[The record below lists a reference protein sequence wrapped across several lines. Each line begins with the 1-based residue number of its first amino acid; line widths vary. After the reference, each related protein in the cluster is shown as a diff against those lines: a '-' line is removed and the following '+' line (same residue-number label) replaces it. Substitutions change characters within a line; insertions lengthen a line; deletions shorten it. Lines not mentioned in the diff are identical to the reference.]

1 MTDDLDNTP
10 PPQVDWYIKV
20 ADRAALITAL
30 KGPSETRDTFDDD
43 GNVTGSETAY
53 PHSIISQDEDGNDVI
68 RATNWVRVDEIGAI
82 YAPTGNTLTD
92 DEGNS
97 YPEMAAVA
105 GYHANLRKLSDKA
118 DTLIQQLE
126 DGGDTITPPATP
138 SRGFA

>member
-20 ADRAALITAL
+20 ADRATLITAL
-30 KGPSETRDTFDDD
+30 KGPSETRDTYDND
-43 GNVTGSETAY
+43 GNVTGTETVY
-53 PHSIISQDEDGNDVI
+53 PHSIITQDEDDNDVI
-68 RATNWVRVDEIGAI
+68 MATNWVRVDEIGAI

-97 YPEMAAVA
+97 YPEMAAVP

-118 DTLIQQLE
+118 DTLIQHLE

>member
-1 MTDDLDNTP
+1 MTDDIEDTP

-20 ADRAALITAL
+20 NDRAALITAL

-43 GNVTGSETAY
+43 GNVTGTETVY
-53 PHSIISQDEDGNDVI
+53 PHSIITQDDDDNDVI
-68 RATNWVRVDEIGAI
+68 MATNWVRVDDIGAI
-82 YAPTGNTLTD
+82 YAPTGKTLTD
-92 DEGNS
+92 DEGND

-118 DTLIQQLE
+118 DALIQHLE

-138 SRGFA
+138 ARGFA

>member
-10 PPQVDWYIKV
+10 PPQVDWYLKV

-43 GNVTGSETAY
+43 GNVTGQETVY
-53 PHSIISQDEDGNDVI
+53 PHGIITQDEDDNDVI
-68 RATNWVRVDEIGAI
+68 RATSWVRVDDIGSI
-82 YAPTGNTLTD
+82 YEATGKTLTD
-92 DEGNS
+92 DEGNE

-118 DTLIQQLE
+118 DTLIQHLE
-126 DGGDTITPPATP
+126 DGGHIITPPATP
-138 SRGFA
+138 ARGFA

>member
-10 PPQVDWYIKV
+10 PPQIDWYIKV

-43 GNVTGSETAY
+43 GNVTGSETVH
-53 PHSIISQDEDGNDVI
+53 PHSIISQDEDDNDVI
-68 RATNWVRVDEIGAI
+68 RATSWVRVDEIGSI
-82 YAPTGNTLTD
+82 YAPTGKTLTD
-92 DEGNS
+92 DDGNS

-118 DTLIQQLE
+118 DTLIQHLE

-138 SRGFA
+138 ARGFA

>member
-30 KGPSETRDTFDDD
+30 KGPSETRDTFDDE
-43 GNVTGSETAY
+43 GNVSGTETVY
-53 PHSIISQDEDGNDVI
+53 PHSIISRDEDDNDVI
-68 RATNWVRVDEIGAI
+68 MATNWVRVDEIGSI

-97 YPEMAAVA
+97 YPEMAAVP

-118 DTLIQQLE
+118 DTLIQHLE

>member
-20 ADRAALITAL
+20 SDRAALIAAL

-43 GNVTGSETAY
+43 GNVSGTETVY
-53 PHSIISQDEDGNDVI
+53 PHSIISQDEDDNDVI
-68 RATNWVRVDEIGAI
+68 RATAWVRVDDIGTI

-92 DEGNS
+92 EDGIS

-118 DTLIQQLE
+118 DTLIQHLE

>member
-10 PPQVDWYIKV
+10 PPQTDWYIKV
-20 ADRAALITAL
+20 SNRAALITAL
-30 KGPSETRDTFDDD
+30 KGPSESRDTYDDD
-43 GNVTGSETAY
+43 GNVTGTETVY
-53 PHSIISQDEDGNDVI
+53 PHSIITQDEDGNDVI

-97 YPEMAAVA
+97 YPEMATVA

-118 DTLIQQLE
+118 DALIQHLE

-138 SRGFA
+138 ARGFA

>member
-10 PPQVDWYIKV
+10 PPQVDWYLKV

-43 GNVTGSETAY
+43 GNVTGQETVY
-53 PHSIISQDEDGNDVI
+53 PHSIITQDEDDNDVI
-68 RATNWVRVDEIGAI
+68 MATSWVRVDEIGSI

-92 DEGNS
+92 DDGDS
-97 YPEMAAVA
+97 YPEMAAVP

-118 DTLIQQLE
+118 DTLIQHLE

-138 SRGFA
+138 ARGFA